1 MSKEEDWQ
9 DLWAHTET
17 AFGGKVSLL
26 VNNAGVNPQ
35 HGWKASIN
43 IMLTGVG
50 YGTFLALEKMGTS
63 KVCLISITYVC
74 LTLSSMKA
82 RKMLIFREPPKGN
95 SMSWAGCQNNPID
108 VNFYLQKSLE
118 FIEKN
123 QLTKSDSKR
132 PGG

>member
-26 VNNAGVNPQ
+26 VNNAGVNPT
-35 HGWKASIN
+35 HGWKLCVN

-63 KVCLISITYVC
+63 KVCLISVIAWLITNFSNFV
-74 LTLSSMKA
+74 LVFWSFW
-82 RKMLIFREPPKGN
+82 FRDFLYFRF
-95 SMSWAGCQNNPID
+95 M
-108 VNFYLQKSLE
+108 F
-118 FIEKN
+118 
-123 QLTKSDSKR
+123 
-132 PGG
+132 